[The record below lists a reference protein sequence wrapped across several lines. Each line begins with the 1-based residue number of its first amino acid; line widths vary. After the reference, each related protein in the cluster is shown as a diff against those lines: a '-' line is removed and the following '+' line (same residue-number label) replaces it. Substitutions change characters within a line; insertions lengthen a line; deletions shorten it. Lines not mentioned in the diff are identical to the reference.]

1 MFRRLF
7 WLSAIAGVG
16 YAIWRLV
23 RQQNEASPP
32 AADAGRLYT
41 PPTSEN
47 GARPTT
53 LAPSG
58 SADADAATPAT
69 GPRRIPTRVHRGS
82 PPATPLPAEAPA
94 AAAAEP
100 AATETPEPESPARP
114 DLPELSSLAAT
125 VADDLSEL
133 VGAAI
138 TGEQVVDLA
147 PLVSPEAAA
156 GAPELGT
163 PLTNVNTADEAALIA
178 LPGIGPALARR
189 IIAHR
194 EEHGPFTSVD
204 QLDVIQGIGPR
215 NIDEFRHLV
224 TV

>member
-23 RQQNEASPP
+23 RQQNEASAP

-41 PPTSEN
+41 PPTAES
-47 GARPTT
+47 GPRPAT

-58 SADADAATPAT
+58 VADAAVPAT

-82 PPATPLPAEAPA
+82 PPATPPPAEPA
-94 AAAAEP
+94 DAEPEAADAEPEAADAAEP
-100 AATETPEPESPARP
+100 PALPETP
-114 DLPELSSLAAT
+114 DLAGLVSSAADA
-125 VADDLSEL
+125 ADDLSEL
-133 VGAAI
+133 VGAAVA
-138 TGEQVVDLA
+138 GEQVLDLA
-147 PLVSPEAAA
+147 PLVGPEA
-156 GAPELGT
+156 GGT

-189 IIAHR
+189 IIAYR
-194 EEHGPFTSVD
+194 EEHGPFASVD